1 MASSLFKSISA
12 ASSTLAE
19 PIIETILDLIRNG
32 SLQEGDK
39 LPPQNILAG
48 QLRVSRTSLREA
60 LKELSYR
67 GIVTCV
73 HGRGTFVS
81 ERLVSTADI
90 IEARA
95 MLEPGVAALA
105 ATRADARSYEEL
117 ASLVD
122 KMESRVDARDFKG
135 FSILDLEFHIK
146 INDMSA
152 NRALS
157 FMMRA
162 LRDVMLVQQL
172 YIQKLPGAIERAY
185 KYHRKILLTIKNHDA
200 QAASEIMR
208 EHLTD
213 VADAAKQSVTESGAG
228 GVTDESFQ

>member
-1 MASSLFKSISA
+1 MANCLFKSISA
-12 ASSTLAE
+12 TSSTLAE
-19 PIIETILDLIRNG
+19 PIIETILDLIRDG

-48 QLRVSRTSLREA
+48 QLKVSRTSLREA

-67 GIVTCV
+67 GIVTCI

-81 ERLVSTADI
+81 ERLVSNADI

-95 MLEPGVAALA
+95 TLEPGVAALA
-105 ATRADARSYEEL
+105 AIRADARSCEEL

-146 INDMSA
+146 IKDISST
-152 NRALS
+152 RTLS

-172 YIQKLPGAIERAY
+172 YTQKLPGAIERAY
-185 KYHRKILLTIKNHDA
+185 KYHKKILLTIKNHAA

-208 EHLTD
+208 EHLVD
-213 VADAAKQSVTESGAG
+213 GAGAVKQSAAEARKNDADGANR
-228 GVTDESFQ
+228 